1 MRFRRAAT
9 SSDLFS
15 WIEFNSDLSTA
26 KGFAMIF
33 ATSSIEDSP
42 MENIRNW
49 WSELHY
55 TSAQKR
61 SLLLVAALVLAT
73 SSIFI
78 LRTSSPSEAI
88 APPPLTLDVAAVD
101 ITVDVQGAVLHP
113 GVYKLTIGSRV
124 VDAIKAAGGVT
135 KAGDPSDLNQ
145 ARIIADGEQIY
156 IYAKSSTSTQ
166 KSTVKVKP
174 KSSGLVLVNRATAK
188 EFEALDGIGPVLASR
203 IVSFRKANGPFA
215 TIEDLLKVPGIGAG
229 TLSKFKSKLRV

>member
-1 MRFRRAAT
+1 
-9 SSDLFS
+9 
-15 WIEFNSDLSTA
+15 
-26 KGFAMIF
+26 
-33 ATSSIEDSP
+33 

-49 WSELHY
+49 WSDLHY
-55 TSAQKR
+55 SAAQKR
-61 SLLLVAALVLAT
+61 SLLIVAGLVLAT
-73 SSIFI
+73 SSFFI

-101 ITVDVQGAVLHP
+101 ITIDVQGAVKRP

-124 VDAIKAAGGVT
+124 IDAIKAAGGVT

-156 IYAKSSTSTQ
+156 VYARSSSAGAKSPT

-174 KSSGLVLVNRATAK
+174 KSSGSVLINRASAK

-203 IVSFRKANGPFA
+203 IVSYRKANGPFA
-215 TIEDLLKVPGIGAG
+215 TIEDLLNVPGIGSG
-229 TLSKFKSKLRV
+229 TLSKFRSKLRV

>member
-1 MRFRRAAT
+1 
-9 SSDLFS
+9 
-15 WIEFNSDLSTA
+15 
-26 KGFAMIF
+26 
-33 ATSSIEDSP
+33 

-49 WSELHY
+49 WSDLHY
-55 TSAQKR
+55 SNAQKR
-61 SLLLVAALVLAT
+61 SLLIVGGLVLAT
-73 SSIFI
+73 SSFFI

-101 ITVDVQGAVLHP
+101 ITIDVQGAVNHP

-156 IYAKSSTSTQ
+156 VYAKSSSSHTNSTTQ
-166 KSTVKVKP
+166 SPVKVKP
-174 KSSGLVLVNRATAK
+174 KGSSFVLVNRASAK
-188 EFEALDGIGPVLASR
+188 EFEELDGIGPVLASR
-203 IVSFRKANGPFA
+203 IVSYRKANGPFA

>member
-1 MRFRRAAT
+1 
-9 SSDLFS
+9 
-15 WIEFNSDLSTA
+15 
-26 KGFAMIF
+26 
-33 ATSSIEDSP
+33 

-49 WSELHY
+49 WSDLHY
-55 TSAQKR
+55 SNAQKR
-61 SLLLVAALVLAT
+61 SLLIVGGMVLAT
-73 SSIFI
+73 SSFFI

-88 APPPLTLDVAAVD
+88 APPPLTLDVAAVE
-101 ITVDVQGAVLHP
+101 ITIDVQGAVNHP

-156 IYAKSSTSTQ
+156 VYAKSSSSHTNSTTQ
-166 KSTVKVKP
+166 STVKVKP
-174 KSSGLVLVNRATAK
+174 KSSAFVLVNRASAK

-203 IVSFRKANGPFA
+203 IVSYRKANGPFA

>member
-1 MRFRRAAT
+1 
-9 SSDLFS
+9 
-15 WIEFNSDLSTA
+15 
-26 KGFAMIF
+26 
-33 ATSSIEDSP
+33 

-49 WSELHY
+49 WSDLHY
-55 TSAQKR
+55 SNAQKR
-61 SLLLVAALVLAT
+61 SLLIVAGLVLAT
-73 SSIFI
+73 SSFFI

-101 ITVDVQGAVLHP
+101 ITIDVQGAVNRP

-156 IYAKSSTSTQ
+156 VYAKSSTSGTTT

-174 KSSGLVLVNRATAK
+174 KSSGFVLVNRASAK
-188 EFEALDGIGPVLASR
+188 EFEALNGIGPVLAAR
-203 IVSFRKANGPFA
+203 IVSYRKANGPFA
-215 TIEDLLKVPGIGAG
+215 TIEDLLQVPGIGTG

>member
-1 MRFRRAAT
+1 
-9 SSDLFS
+9 
-15 WIEFNSDLSTA
+15 
-26 KGFAMIF
+26 MIF
-33 ATSSIEDSP
+33 ATSPIEDSP

-166 KSTVKVKP
+166 KSTLKVKP

-203 IVSFRKANGPFA
+203 IVSFQ
-215 TIEDLLKVPGIGAG
+215 IGRA
-229 TLSKFKSKLRV
+229 SCRERV

>member
-1 MRFRRAAT
+1 
-9 SSDLFS
+9 
-15 WIEFNSDLSTA
+15 
-26 KGFAMIF
+26 
-33 ATSSIEDSP
+33 

-49 WSELHY
+49 WSDLHY
-55 TSAQKR
+55 SNAQKR
-61 SLLLVAALVLAT
+61 SLLIVGGLVLAT
-73 SSIFI
+73 SSFFI

-101 ITVDVQGAVLHP
+101 ITIDVQGAVNHP

-156 IYAKSSTSTQ
+156 VYAKSSSSHTNSTTQ
-166 KSTVKVKP
+166 SPVKVKP
-174 KSSGLVLVNRATAK
+174 KGSSFVLVNRASAK

-203 IVSFRKANGPFA
+203 IVSYRKANGPFA

>member
-1 MRFRRAAT
+1 
-9 SSDLFS
+9 
-15 WIEFNSDLSTA
+15 
-26 KGFAMIF
+26 
-33 ATSSIEDSP
+33 
-42 MENIRNW
+42 MENLKNW
-49 WSELHY
+49 WSDLHY
-55 TSAQKR
+55 SSAQKR
-61 SLLLVAALVLAT
+61 SLLMVAGLVLAT
-73 SSIFI
+73 SSFFI

-101 ITVDVQGAVLHP
+101 ITIDVQGAVNRP

-156 IYAKSSTSTQ
+156 VYAKSSSSSSSA

-174 KSSGLVLVNRATAK
+174 KSSSFVLVNRASAK
-188 EFEALDGIGPVLASR
+188 EFEALDGIGPVLATR
-203 IVSFRKANGPFA
+203 IVSYRKANGPFA
-215 TIEDLLKVPGIGAG
+215 TIEDLLKVPGIGTG

>member
-1 MRFRRAAT
+1 
-9 SSDLFS
+9 
-15 WIEFNSDLSTA
+15 
-26 KGFAMIF
+26 
-33 ATSSIEDSP
+33 

-49 WSELHY
+49 WSDLHY
-55 TSAQKR
+55 SNAQKR
-61 SLLLVAALVLAT
+61 SLLILGGLVLAT
-73 SSIFI
+73 SSFFI

-101 ITVDVQGAVLHP
+101 ITIDVQGAVNHP

-156 IYAKSSTSTQ
+156 VYAKSSSSNTNSSTQ
-166 KSTVKVKP
+166 STVKVKP
-174 KSSGLVLVNRATAK
+174 KSSAFVLVNRASAK

-203 IVSFRKANGPFA
+203 IVSYRKANGPFA

>member
-1 MRFRRAAT
+1 
-9 SSDLFS
+9 
-15 WIEFNSDLSTA
+15 
-26 KGFAMIF
+26 
-33 ATSSIEDSP
+33 

-49 WSELHY
+49 WSDLHY
-55 TSAQKR
+55 SNTQKR
-61 SLLLVAALVLAT
+61 SLLIVAGLVLAT
-73 SSIFI
+73 SSFFI

-101 ITVDVQGAVLHP
+101 ITIDVQGAVNRP

-156 IYAKSSTSTQ
+156 VYAKSASSTTTT

-174 KSSGLVLVNRATAK
+174 KSSAFVLVNRASAK

-203 IVSFRKANGPFA
+203 IVSYRKANGPFA
-215 TIEDLLKVPGIGAG
+215 TIEDLLNVPGIGAG